1 MPFFKFTNSCQS
13 VFKISH
19 NLHYQ
24 QCCFSIAVSIVMP
37 RIVRISSFFWPV
49 LWVDCMADFL
59 FLSLLMTLRTLCLLL
74 GISFLQRNGACFTI
88 DLPFY

>member
-13 VFKISH
+13 VFKFSH

-37 RIVRISSFFWPV
+37 RIVRISSFFLASLV
-49 LWVDCMADFL
+49 GRLHGRFFISLITDDIENSTYAYYLEFHFTKKRCL
-59 FLSLLMTLRTLCLLL
+59 F
-74 GISFLQRNGACFTI
+74 
-88 DLPFY
+88 YY